1 MRVQQRGLQRAVCG
15 VPPGQTGLQVGVTYH
30 SLSATLSTTQ
40 DLQEG
45 DQVLRLAQGDAR
57 LQAVGVQL
65 FGD

>member
-15 VPPGQTGLQVGVTYH
+15 VPSWQTGLQVGITYH
-30 SLSATLSTTQ
+30 SLSAALSTTQ

-65 FGD
+65 SGD